1 MRKVIWA
8 ISMLLAVAPLLLAGT
23 RREERPPR
31 EILKLMDLLR
41 EWDLIKDLDVIKQME
56 ALERADNPPAGPGS
70 PNDPRAKVKE
80 GQK

>member
-1 MRKVIWA
+1 VRKVIWA

-23 RREERPPR
+23 REEERPPR
-31 EILKLMDLLR
+31 EILRLMDLLR

-56 ALERADNPPAGPGS
+56 ALERADNPPAAPGS
-70 PNDPRAKVKE
+70 PNEPRAKVKE